1 MKKSLIS
8 SSQFTKEYV
17 FEIFTLADDIKA
29 NPEKYANSL
38 LGKVLTTLFFE
49 PSTRTRL
56 SFESALQRLGAKLL
70 TVENGLLNSSANKG
84 ESIQD
89 TIRIVQG
96 YSDGI
101 IMRHSE
107 NQASEIALEV
117 AEVPIINAGDGSGEH
132 PTQSLLDLYT
142 IHSKKGSLDNLSIAF
157 IGDLKFGR
165 TVHSLVKSLSL
176 FDNIVF
182 YGVSSKEFE
191 LPNTYLEWLTSENIS
206 YIPLRSIEEI
216 PKDID
221 VLYQTRVQTERF
233 KDSNSN
239 IQYEQLII
247 NKEKFKQFSGDTIL
261 MHPLPRNEEIHTDVD
276 DDPRAIYFE
285 QSRNGLYVRMALLHL
300 LLN

>member
-1 MKKSLIS
+1 MQKSLIS
-8 SSQFTKEYV
+8 SAQLTKEFV
-17 FEIFTLADDIKA
+17 FEVFTLADEIKE

-38 LGKVLTTLFFE
+38 SGKVITTLFFE

-107 NQASEIALEV
+107 NNASEIALEV
-117 AEVPIINAGDGSGEH
+117 AKVPIINAGDGSGEH

-142 IHSKKGSLDNLSIAF
+142 IQTRKKSLNNLSIAF

-176 FDNIVF
+176 FKNNRI

-191 LPNTYLEWLTSENIS
+191 LPNTYLDWLASNNIT
-206 YIPLRSIEEI
+206 YIPLKTIDEI

-233 KDSNSN
+233 KEPV
-239 IQYEQLII
+239 IPYEPLIL
-247 NKEKFKQFSGDTIL
+247 NKNTFKRFNQKTIL

-276 DDPRAIYFE
+276 NDPRAIYFE
-285 QSRNGLYVRMALLHL
+285 QSQNGLYVRMALLHL
-300 LLN
+300 LLH

>member
-8 SSQFTKEYV
+8 STQFTKEFV
-17 FEIFTLADDIKA
+17 FEVFTLADDIKG

-38 LGKVLTTLFFE
+38 SGKVLTTLFFE

-107 NQASEIALEV
+107 NKASEIALEV
-117 AEVPIINAGDGSGEH
+117 AKVPIINAGDGSGEH

-142 IHSKKGSLDNLSIAF
+142 IQTRKKSLDNLSIAF

-176 FDNIVF
+176 FENNII

-191 LPNTYLEWLTSENIS
+191 LPNTYLEWLTSKNIT
-206 YIPLRSIEEI
+206 YIPLKAIDEI
-216 PKDID
+216 PGDID

-233 KDSNSN
+233 KEMV
-239 IQYEQLII
+239 IQYEPLIL
-247 NKEKFKQFSGDTIL
+247 NKKTFKRFSNNTIL

-285 QSRNGLYVRMALLHL
+285 QSQNGLYVRMALLHL